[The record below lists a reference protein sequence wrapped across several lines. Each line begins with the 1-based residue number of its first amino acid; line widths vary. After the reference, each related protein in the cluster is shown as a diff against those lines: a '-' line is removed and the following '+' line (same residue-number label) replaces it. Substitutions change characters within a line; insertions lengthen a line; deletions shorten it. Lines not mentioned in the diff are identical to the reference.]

1 VGSIQARG
9 IELIPTVT
17 MEKGH
22 SVEGSF
28 SREFSPIYIVR
39 SYYRLKSEVVGDV
52 IEKYAFWKK
61 NNSLLEDFQKF
72 RSKRIHH
79 LELRK
84 WT

>member
-1 VGSIQARG
+1 VGSLQARG

-61 NNSLLEDFQKF
+61 KQLFAGRFSKISFQKD
-72 RSKRIHH
+72 SP
-79 LELRK
+79 LR
-84 WT
+84 T